1 MSKKEKK
8 KQRILSHDISY
19 TQNRELSW
27 LQFNRRVLEEAE
39 DVSVPL
45 FERLKFVSIFTS
57 NLDEFFMIRVGSLTD
72 IAAIISEDLPD
83 NKCGWTAA
91 EQLEHIF
98 KVCGPLSKRRDKIFA
113 AIEDD
118 LKNAGVQRLHRKDLN
133 AAQKRFVEQWYRTT
147 AKPIL
152 SPQVI
157 DQHHPFPHIP
167 NGRLHLLVRLRFDD
181 RTLLG
186 LLPIP
191 PSLPPFVRLPGEGL
205 RYILTE
211 DILLGKLSNLFPG
224 FHIQSKAVIKVT
236 RNADISPDDDAF
248 DVDLDFRAHMQK
260 LLKKRNL
267 LAPVRLE
274 YQGRLPSAALHQLC
288 VRLGLD
294 ADQVYSCSAPLNL
307 DYVFALESM
316 LPQISGLS
324 YEPWTPQPSPMV
336 DDSKPILPQV
346 QAHDVLLHYPFESM
360 SPFLHM
366 IREAARDPK
375 TISIKITIY
384 RVARKSKLISYLC
397 EAAENGK
404 DVTVLVELRARFDE
418 QNNID
423 WAERLEESG
432 CKVIYGLEGLKV
444 HSKICLITRT
454 GEQGIEQITQ
464 IGTGNYNE
472 KTAALYTDL
481 SFITADPVIGEDA
494 AAFFNAIALGIA
506 PMNSHALL
514 ISPHIFKPAV
524 LHLIDG
530 EISKAQAGKP
540 SRIVMKFN
548 SLTDRDLID
557 RLSAASCAGVP
568 IDLIIRG
575 ICCLTPG
582 IKGKTENI
590 RVRSIVGRF
599 LEHSRIL
606 CFGAAEDER
615 VYIGSADLMTRN
627 TEKRIEVACPVT
639 DSAVIARIHEILDL
653 ALRDNTKARIHNAD
667 GDLVKPE
674 HSSGELPVDCQAAL
688 MQRALER
695 AAAHQ

>member
-39 DVSVPL
+39 DPSVPL

-57 NLDEFFMIRVGSLTD
+57 NLNEFFMIRVGSLTD

-83 NKCGWTAA
+83 NKSGWTAA

-98 KVCGPLSKRRDKIFA
+98 KICGPLAKRRDKVFA
-113 AIEDD
+113 AIEED
-118 LKNAGVQRLHRKDLN
+118 LNSAGVQRLRRKDLN
-133 AAQKRFVEQWYRTT
+133 AAQKRFVEQWYRTA

-181 RTLLG
+181 RILLG

-191 PSLPPFVRLPGEGL
+191 PSLPPFVRLPGDGL

-211 DILLGKLSNLFPG
+211 DVLLGKLSNLFPG

-236 RNADISPDDDAF
+236 LNADISPDDDAF
-248 DVDLDFRAHMQK
+248 DMDLDFRAHMQK

-606 CFGAAEDER
+606 CFGTAEDER

-627 TEKRIEVACPVT
+627 TEKRVEVACPVT
-639 DSAVIARIHEILDL
+639 DPAAITRIHEILDL
-653 ALRDNTKARIHNAD
+653 ALRDNTKARIHDAH
-667 GDLVKPE
+667 GDLRKPE
-674 HSSGELPVDCQAAL
+674 DSEPPVDCQAAL
-688 MQRALER
+688 MQRALEH
-695 AAAHQ
+695 AAEHE

>member
-118 LKNAGVQRLHRKDLN
+118 LKNAGVQRLRRKDLN
-133 AAQKRFVEQWYRTT
+133 AAQKRFVEQWYRTA

-181 RTLLG
+181 RILLG

-191 PSLPPFVRLPGEGL
+191 PSLPPFVRLPGDGL

-211 DILLGKLSNLFPG
+211 DVLLGKLSNLFPG

-248 DVDLDFRAHMQK
+248 DMDLDFRAHMQK

-307 DYVFALESM
+307 DYVFALEIM

>member
-118 LKNAGVQRLHRKDLN
+118 LKNAGVQRLRRKDLN
-133 AAQKRFVEQWYRTT
+133 AAQKRFVEQWYRTA

-181 RTLLG
+181 RILLG

-191 PSLPPFVRLPGEGL
+191 PSLPPFVRLPGDGL

-211 DILLGKLSNLFPG
+211 DVLLGKLSNLFPG

-248 DVDLDFRAHMQK
+248 DMDLDFRAHMQK

-606 CFGAAEDER
+606 CFGTAEDER

-627 TEKRIEVACPVT
+627 TEKRVEVACPVT
-639 DSAVIARIHEILDL
+639 DPAAITRIHEILDL
-653 ALRDNTKARIHNAD
+653 ALRDNTKARIHDAH
-667 GDLVKPE
+667 GDLRKPE
-674 HSSGELPVDCQAAL
+674 DSEPPVDCQAAL
-688 MQRALER
+688 MQRALEH
-695 AAAHQ
+695 AAEHE

>member
-118 LKNAGVQRLHRKDLN
+118 LKNAGVQRLRRKDLN
-133 AAQKRFVEQWYRTT
+133 AAQKRFVEQWYRTA

-181 RTLLG
+181 RILLG

-191 PSLPPFVRLPGEGL
+191 PSLPPFVRLPGDGL

-211 DILLGKLSNLFPG
+211 DVLLGKLSNLFPG

-606 CFGAAEDER
+606 CFGTAEDER

-627 TEKRIEVACPVT
+627 TEKRVEVACPVT
-639 DSAVIARIHEILDL
+639 DPAAITRIHEILDL
-653 ALRDNTKARIHNAD
+653 ALRDNTKARIHDAH
-667 GDLVKPE
+667 GDLRKPE
-674 HSSGELPVDCQAAL
+674 DSEPPVDCQAAL
-688 MQRALER
+688 MQRALEH
-695 AAAHQ
+695 AAEHE

>member
-118 LKNAGVQRLHRKDLN
+118 LKNAGVQRLRRKDLN
-133 AAQKRFVEQWYRTT
+133 AAQKRFVEQWYRTA

-181 RTLLG
+181 RILLG

-191 PSLPPFVRLPGEGL
+191 PSLPPFVRLPGDGL

-211 DILLGKLSNLFPG
+211 DVLLGKLSNLFPG

-248 DVDLDFRAHMQK
+248 DMDLDFRAHMQK

>member
-19 TQNRELSW
+19 TLNRELSW
-27 LQFNRRVLEEAE
+27 LEFNRRVLEEAE
-39 DVSVPL
+39 DTSVPL

-72 IAAIISEDLPD
+72 IAAIRSEDLPD

-98 KVCGPLSKRRDKIFA
+98 KVCGPLSGRRDKVFGE
-113 AIEDD
+113 IESALSD
-118 LKNAGVQRLHRKDLN
+118 LGVKRLRRKNLTAN
-133 AAQKRFVEQWYRTT
+133 EKRFVDQWYRTA

-157 DQHHPFPHIP
+157 DQHHPFPHLP
-167 NGRLHLLVRLRFDD
+167 NGRLHLLVRLRFDE
-181 RTLLG
+181 RILLG

-191 PSLPPFVRLPGEGL
+191 PSLPPMVVLPGEGL

-211 DILLGKLSNLFPG
+211 DILLGKVANLFPG

-236 RNADISPDDDAF
+236 RNADISPDDEAF
-248 DVDLDFRAHMQK
+248 DVDVDFRQHMQK

-294 ADQVYSCSAPLNL
+294 ADQVYACNAPLNL
-307 DYVFALESM
+307 GYVFALEGS
-316 LPQISGLS
+316 LPPAAGLV
-324 YEPWTPQPSPMV
+324 YEPWTPQPSPMIN
-336 DDSKPILPQV
+336 DKKPILPQV
-346 QAHDVLLHYPFESM
+346 LDHDVLLHYPYESM
-360 SPFLHM
+360 AAFLHM
-366 IREAARDPK
+366 IREAARDPQ
-375 TISIKITIY
+375 TVSIKITIY

-432 CKVIYGLEGLKV
+432 CKVIYGIEDLKV
-444 HSKICLITRT
+444 HSKICLITRM
-454 GEQGIEQITQ
+454 GNEGIEHITQ

-472 KTAALYTDL
+472 KTAAMYTDL
-481 SFITADPVIGEDA
+481 ALITADPVLGADA
-494 AAFFNAIALGIA
+494 ADFFNHMALGAA
-506 PMNSHALL
+506 PTGSHSLL

-524 LHLIDG
+524 LRLIDE
-530 EISKAQAGKP
+530 EIAKAEAGHP
-540 SRIVMKFN
+540 CRIVMKFN
-548 SLTDRDLID
+548 SLTDRDIID

-575 ICCLTPG
+575 ICCLVPG
-582 IKGKTENI
+582 VKGKTENI
-590 RVRSIVGRF
+590 RIRSIVGRF

-606 CFGAAEDER
+606 CFGAGAEER
-615 VYIGSADLMTRN
+615 LYIGSADLMTRN
-627 TEKRIEVACPVT
+627 TEKRIEIACPVS
-639 DSAVIARIHEILDL
+639 DPAVVARIHEILNL
-653 ALRDNTKARIHNAD
+653 ALRDNTKARVHNVH

-674 HSSGELPVDCQAAL
+674 RAPGEPPVDCQFAL
-688 MQRALER
+688 MQLALER
-695 AAAHQ
+695 AGKD

>member
-39 DVSVPL
+39 DPSVPL

-57 NLDEFFMIRVGSLTD
+57 NLNEFFMIRVGSLTD

-83 NKCGWTAA
+83 NKSGWTAA

-98 KVCGPLSKRRDKIFA
+98 KICGPLAKRRDKVFA
-113 AIEDD
+113 AIEED
-118 LKNAGVQRLHRKDLN
+118 LNSAGVQRLRRKDLN
-133 AAQKRFVEQWYRTT
+133 AAQKRFVEQWYRTA

-181 RTLLG
+181 RILLG

-191 PSLPPFVRLPGEGL
+191 PSLPPFVRLPGDGL

-211 DILLGKLSNLFPG
+211 DVLLGKLSNLFPG

-248 DVDLDFRAHMQK
+248 DMDLDFRAHMQK

-575 ICCLTPG
+575 ICCLTPE

-606 CFGAAEDER
+606 CFGTAEDER

-627 TEKRIEVACPVT
+627 TEKRVEVACPVT
-639 DSAVIARIHEILDL
+639 DPAAITRIHEILDL
-653 ALRDNTKARIHNAD
+653 ALRDNTKARIHDAH
-667 GDLVKPE
+667 GDLRKPE
-674 HSSGELPVDCQAAL
+674 DSEPPVDCQAAL
-688 MQRALER
+688 MQRALEH
-695 AAAHQ
+695 AAEHE

>member
-39 DVSVPL
+39 DPSVPL

-57 NLDEFFMIRVGSLTD
+57 NLNEFFMIRVGSLTD

-83 NKCGWTAA
+83 NKSGWTAA

-98 KVCGPLSKRRDKIFA
+98 KICGPLAKRRDKVFA
-113 AIEDD
+113 AIEED
-118 LKNAGVQRLHRKDLN
+118 LNSAGVQRLRRKDLN
-133 AAQKRFVEQWYRTT
+133 AAQKRFVEQWYRTA

-181 RTLLG
+181 RILLG

-191 PSLPPFVRLPGEGL
+191 PSLPPFVRLPGDGL

-211 DILLGKLSNLFPG
+211 DVLLGKLSNLFPG

-248 DVDLDFRAHMQK
+248 DMDLDFRAHMQK

-575 ICCLTPG
+575 ICCLTPE

-606 CFGAAEDER
+606 CFGTAEDER

-627 TEKRIEVACPVT
+627 TEKRVEVACPVT
-639 DSAVIARIHEILDL
+639 DPAGITRIHEILDL
-653 ALRDNTKARIHNAD
+653 ALRDNTKARIHDAH
-667 GDLVKPE
+667 GDLRKPE
-674 HSSGELPVDCQAAL
+674 DSEPPVDCQAAL
-688 MQRALER
+688 MQRALEH
-695 AAAHQ
+695 AAEHE

>member
-113 AIEDD
+113 EIEDD
-118 LKNAGVQRLHRKDLN
+118 LKNAGVQRLRRKDLN
-133 AAQKRFVEQWYRTT
+133 AAQKRFVEQWYRTA

-181 RTLLG
+181 RILLG

-191 PSLPPFVRLPGEGL
+191 PSLPPFVRLPGDGL

-211 DILLGKLSNLFPG
+211 DVLLGKLSNLFPG

-248 DVDLDFRAHMQK
+248 DMDLDFRAHMQK

-639 DSAVIARIHEILDL
+639 DSAAIARIHEILDL

>member
-39 DVSVPL
+39 DPSVPL

-57 NLDEFFMIRVGSLTD
+57 NLNEFFMIRVGSLTD

-83 NKCGWTAA
+83 NKSGWTAA

-98 KVCGPLSKRRDKIFA
+98 KICGPLAKRRDKVFA
-113 AIEDD
+113 AIEED
-118 LKNAGVQRLHRKDLN
+118 LNSAGVQRLRRKDLN
-133 AAQKRFVEQWYRTT
+133 AAQKRFVEQWYRTA

-181 RTLLG
+181 RILLG

-191 PSLPPFVRLPGEGL
+191 PSLPPFVRLPGDGL
-205 RYILTE
+205 QYILTE
-211 DILLGKLSNLFPG
+211 DVLLGKLSNLFPG

-248 DVDLDFRAHMQK
+248 DMDLDFRAHMQK

-307 DYVFALESM
+307 DYVFALESI

-336 DDSKPILPQV
+336 DGGKPILPQV

-606 CFGAAEDER
+606 CFGTAEDER

-627 TEKRIEVACPVT
+627 TEKRVEVACPVT
-639 DSAVIARIHEILDL
+639 DPAAITRIHEILDL
-653 ALRDNTKARIHNAD
+653 ALRDNTKARIHDAH
-667 GDLVKPE
+667 GDLRKPE
-674 HSSGELPVDCQAAL
+674 DSEPPVDCQAAL
-688 MQRALER
+688 MQRALEH
-695 AAAHQ
+695 AAEHE

>member
-118 LKNAGVQRLHRKDLN
+118 LKNAGVQRLRRKDLN
-133 AAQKRFVEQWYRTT
+133 AAQKRFVEQWYRTA

-181 RTLLG
+181 RILLG

-191 PSLPPFVRLPGEGL
+191 PSLPPFVRLPGDGL

-211 DILLGKLSNLFPG
+211 DVLLGKLSNLFPG

-248 DVDLDFRAHMQK
+248 DMDLDFRAHMQK

-307 DYVFALESM
+307 DYVFTLESM
-316 LPQISGLS
+316 LPKISGLS
-324 YEPWTPQPSPMV
+324 YEPWIPQPSPMV

-606 CFGAAEDER
+606 CFGTAEDER

-627 TEKRIEVACPVT
+627 TEKRVEVACPVT
-639 DSAVIARIHEILDL
+639 DPAAITRIHEILDL
-653 ALRDNTKARIHNAD
+653 ALRDNTKARIHDAH
-667 GDLVKPE
+667 GDLRKPE
-674 HSSGELPVDCQAAL
+674 DSEPPVDCQAAL
-688 MQRALER
+688 MQRALEH
-695 AAAHQ
+695 AAEHE

>member
-39 DVSVPL
+39 DPSVPL

-57 NLDEFFMIRVGSLTD
+57 NLNEFFMIRVGSLTD

-83 NKCGWTAA
+83 NKSGWTAA

-98 KVCGPLSKRRDKIFA
+98 KICGPLAKRRDKVFA
-113 AIEDD
+113 AIEED
-118 LKNAGVQRLHRKDLN
+118 LNSAGVQRLRRKDLN
-133 AAQKRFVEQWYRTT
+133 AAQKRFVEQWYRTA

-181 RTLLG
+181 RILLG

-191 PSLPPFVRLPGEGL
+191 PSLPPFVRLPGDGL

-211 DILLGKLSNLFPG
+211 DVLLGKLSNLFPG

-248 DVDLDFRAHMQK
+248 DMDLDFRAHMQK

-606 CFGAAEDER
+606 CFGTAEDER

-627 TEKRIEVACPVT
+627 TEKRVEVACPVT
-639 DSAVIARIHEILDL
+639 DPAAITRIHEILDL
-653 ALRDNTKARIHNAD
+653 ALRDNTKARIHDAH
-667 GDLVKPE
+667 GDLRKPE
-674 HSSGELPVDCQAAL
+674 DSEPPVDCQAAL
-688 MQRALER
+688 MQRALEH
-695 AAAHQ
+695 AAEHE

>member
-39 DVSVPL
+39 DPSVPL

-57 NLDEFFMIRVGSLTD
+57 NLNEFFMIRVGSLTD

-83 NKCGWTAA
+83 NKSGWTAA

-98 KVCGPLSKRRDKIFA
+98 KICGPLAKRRDKVFA
-113 AIEDD
+113 AIEED
-118 LKNAGVQRLHRKDLN
+118 LNSAGVQRLRRKDLN
-133 AAQKRFVEQWYRTT
+133 AAQKRFVEQWYRTA

-181 RTLLG
+181 RILLG

-191 PSLPPFVRLPGEGL
+191 PSLPPFVRLPGDGL

-211 DILLGKLSNLFPG
+211 DVLLGKLSNLFPG

-248 DVDLDFRAHMQK
+248 DMDLDFRAHMQK

-432 CKVIYGLEGLKV
+432 CKVIYGLEDLKV

-606 CFGAAEDER
+606 CFGTAEDER

-627 TEKRIEVACPVT
+627 TEKRVEVACPVT
-639 DSAVIARIHEILDL
+639 DPAAITRIHEILDL
-653 ALRDNTKARIHNAD
+653 ALRDNTKARIHDAH
-667 GDLVKPE
+667 GDLRKPE
-674 HSSGELPVDCQAAL
+674 DSEPPVDCQAAL
-688 MQRALER
+688 MQRALEH
-695 AAAHQ
+695 AAEHE

>member
-39 DVSVPL
+39 DPSVPL

-57 NLDEFFMIRVGSLTD
+57 NLNEFFMIRVGSLTD

-83 NKCGWTAA
+83 NKSGWTAA

-98 KVCGPLSKRRDKIFA
+98 KICGPLAKRRDKVFA
-113 AIEDD
+113 AIEED
-118 LKNAGVQRLHRKDLN
+118 LNSAGVQRLRRKDLN
-133 AAQKRFVEQWYRTT
+133 AAQKRFVEQWYRTA

-181 RTLLG
+181 RILLG

-191 PSLPPFVRLPGEGL
+191 PSLPPFVRLPGDGL

-211 DILLGKLSNLFPG
+211 DVLLGKLSNLFPG

-248 DVDLDFRAHMQK
+248 DMDLDFRAHMQK

-432 CKVIYGLEGLKV
+432 CTVIYGLEDLKV

-575 ICCLTPG
+575 ICCLTPE

-606 CFGAAEDER
+606 CFGTAEDER

-627 TEKRIEVACPVT
+627 TEKRVEVACPVT
-639 DSAVIARIHEILDL
+639 DPAAITRIHEILDL
-653 ALRDNTKARIHNAD
+653 ALRDNTKARIHDAH
-667 GDLVKPE
+667 GDLRKPE
-674 HSSGELPVDCQAAL
+674 DSEPPVDCQAAL
-688 MQRALER
+688 MQRALEH
-695 AAAHQ
+695 AAEHE